1 MTSVASVTNR
11 EGYHCI
17 HPFVDG
23 NGRTGCLIRNLMLM
37 QAGYLHINVKYSVAG
52 LLEERLTQY
61 LEFTEKA

>member
-1 MTSVASVTNR
+1 
-11 EGYHCI
+11 
-17 HPFVDG
+17 
-23 NGRTGCLIRNLMLM
+23 MLM